1 MLKLKLQYFGYL
13 IRRANSLE
21 KTLILGKIEGKSR
34 SGWQRI
40 RWLDS
45 ITNSMDMN
53 LSKLWEIVE
62 DWEAWLAAIHGIT
75 KSWIQF
81 SNWETT
87 ILMSVRWHFTVILI
101 CISLM
106 ISNIEN
112 LFMSLLASHISLE
125 KCVFSS
131 YAHFLNWVVFIL
143 LLSFRTS
150 LYILDIDPLS
160 GIWFANSLPFCRFP
174 FYSTES
180 LWIHRIL
187 EFSWILI
194 CLFFILLPAS
204 LVSYLRKFTKSNVT
218 KLLLQDFFQDFW
230 FLMSDIYVFCPFWVN
245 FYVWC

>member
-1 MLKLKLQYFGYL
+1 
-13 IRRANSLE
+13 
-21 KTLILGKIEGKSR
+21 
-34 SGWQRI
+34 
-40 RWLDS
+40 
-45 ITNSMDMN
+45 MDMN

-62 DWEAWLAAIHGIT
+62 DWEAWLAVIHGIT

-101 CISLM
+101 CISLI
-106 ISNIEN
+106 ISDIEN
-112 LFMSLLASHISLE
+112 LFMSLLASRISLE

-174 FYSTES
+174 FYSIES
-180 LWIHRIL
+180 LDTQNIRIFMNSNL
-187 EFSWILI
+187 SIFSFVACIFGVI
-194 CLFFILLPAS
+194 FKKFLLNP
-204 LVSYLRKFTKSNVT
+204 VSWN
-218 KLLLQDFFQDFW
+218 
-230 FLMSDIYVFCPFWVN
+230 FCYKISSKTSCF
-245 FYVWC
+245 